1 MSDWSD
7 IGAQLRATR
16 DGIGWSLQ
24 DVAHRTRIP
33 VQTLHELEENNYSS
47 FPSPAYAKSFLAQ
60 YSEHLGID
68 ANEWLDVF
76 ETGNVL
82 SNLDS
87 YDYLKEHEEVFGGE
101 EEKPKRKAKKEAA
114 RSSSAH
120 SLQPLVVFL
129 VTASLVT
136 GAVFGVLHLNKKLAE
151 ASNESAEET
160 VAEEDTLAPLSSF
173 PDSRP
178 ALPKRKAV
186 PPAGFE
192 ASLVMATEQPVKL
205 GTENLDAPG
214 PDTTDTPAPDVI
226 TATPPR
232 AVIVEE

>member
-16 DGIGWSLQ
+16 NRSGASLN
-24 DVAHRTRIP
+24 DVAHSTRIP

-87 YDYLKEHEEVFGGE
+87 YDYLKEKENAEIFGE
-101 EEKPKRKAKKEAA
+101 DDKPKKRAKKKTTTRNPAQ
-114 RSSSAH
+114 

-129 VTASLVT
+129 VTACLVT
-136 GAVFGVLHLNKKLAE
+136 GAVFGVIHLNQKLAE
-151 ASNESAEET
+151 NAEEPT
-160 VAEEDTLAPLSSF
+160 EEAVAKEENLRPISNF
-173 PDSRP
+173 PDARP
-178 ALPKRKAV
+178 ARPKRSV
-186 PPAGFE
+186 VPAGFE
-192 ASLVMATEQPVKL
+192 ESFVVATEQPAKL
-205 GTENLDAPG
+205 RPKTIEVPVTEAPAQ
-214 PDTTDTPAPDVI
+214 PAPEVVP
-226 TATPPR
+226 AAPPR